1 MNGLINDAENRN
13 NYILFAN
20 TNFLLKLG
28 IGLAISR
35 FKIGVSSI
43 GKALGYTSTFIA
55 WDDAAQSMQSDL
67 GKSLIPSKTKSV
79 LSGVATFVVPG
90 GVFASQMFGN
100 RWNWAG
106 AWNFDRFRVFAFT
119 SMVGGV
125 LKYTFHV
132 WIVSEESGG
141 LGSSKE
147 LFKAMLAH
155 CPLEPISNEEFENKI
170 AKLRS
175 SIKEML
181 QGISMQGLDNNLWHS
196 L

>member
-1 MNGLINDAENRN
+1 MNDLINDAKNRN

-67 GKSLIPSKTKSV
+67 GKSLIPSKTRSV

-90 GVFASQMFGN
+90 GAFASQMFGN

-106 AWNFDRFRVFAFT
+106 A
-119 SMVGGV
+119 
-125 LKYTFHV
+125 
-132 WIVSEESGG
+132 
-141 LGSSKE
+141 
-147 LFKAMLAH
+147 
-155 CPLEPISNEEFENKI
+155 
-170 AKLRS
+170 
-175 SIKEML
+175 
-181 QGISMQGLDNNLWHS
+181 
-196 L
+196 

>member
-1 MNGLINDAENRN
+1 MNDLNNDTKNRN

-28 IGLAISR
+28 IGLTISR

-43 GKALGYTSTFIA
+43 GKALGYSSTFIT
-55 WDDAAQSMQSDL
+55 WDDAALSMQRDL
-67 GKSLIPSKTKSV
+67 GKSLIPSKTKSI
-79 LSGVATFVVPG
+79 LSGVATLVVPG
-90 GVFASQMFGN
+90 GVYATQMFGN

-106 AWNFDRFRVFAFT
+106 AWNFDHFRVFTFT

-155 CPLEPISNEEFENKI
+155 CPLVPISNEEFESKI

-175 SIKEML
+175 GIKEML
-181 QGISMQGLDNNLWHS
+181 PGISLQGLENNLWNS